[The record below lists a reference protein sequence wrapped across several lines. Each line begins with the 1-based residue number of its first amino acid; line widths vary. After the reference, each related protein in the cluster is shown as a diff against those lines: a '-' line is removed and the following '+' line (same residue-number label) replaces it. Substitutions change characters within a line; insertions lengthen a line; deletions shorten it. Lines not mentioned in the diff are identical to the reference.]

1 MNTCSVFL
9 CSIHQRINSV
19 IWRQVY
25 LFPSPPRWT
34 HWKAKLWCHS
44 LHMWIY
50 IMLSILIYIISSIL
64 ICQQMGANKLFVN
77 MRRDVRALTT
87 FLKIRQKLPIQSGTG
102 EEKFSEVSDENEHDG
117 WFSEVYNEN
126 GHGGWLVEPNYSIMG
141 VDGWAGWKTE
151 ATAYLEFTKMG
162 HENKIWRHKTRKR
175 CLGGFWDTEVA
186 IAAYWASGRTQIRFA
201 WRTQLVGWSRTSKE
215 SFGKISMGDGRM
227 FFKPFSVYHIMRS
240 SPPSNVFVILTPGL
254 LLPKH
259 AYTGQSP
266 PSNVTESTFHL
277 QCVSWGKL
285 WGGGVLSREEK
296 GEGDMFGELDTYIH
310 TFYF

>member
-1 MNTCSVFL
+1 MNPLKSQIVVPLTSHVNL
-9 CSIHQRINSV
+9 YLIIN
-19 IWRQVY
+19 ID
-25 LFPSPPRWT
+25 LPT
-34 HWKAKLWCHS
+34 DG
-44 LHMWIY
+44 
-50 IMLSILIYIISSIL
+50 
-64 ICQQMGANKLFVN
+64 CQQIICKYEKRCEGTDDIFEDTPEASYPERNWRRKVFWSLRWAWWLIFRSLQWKWPWWLVGWTKLFNNGCGWVGGLEN
-77 MRRDVRALTT
+77 RGHCIFGVH
-87 FLKIRQKLPIQSGTG
+87 KNGT
-102 EEKFSEVSDENEHDG
+102 
-117 WFSEVYNEN
+117 
-126 GHGGWLVEPNYSIMG
+126 
-141 VDGWAGWKTE
+141 
-151 ATAYLEFTKMG
+151 
-162 HENKIWRHKTRKR
+162 HENKIWRHKTGKR

-186 IAAYWASGRTQIRFA
+186 VAAYWASGRTQIRFA

-285 WGGGVLSREEK
+285 WGEE
-296 GEGDMFGELDTYIH
+296 
-310 TFYF
+310 

>member
-1 MNTCSVFL
+1 
-9 CSIHQRINSV
+9 
-19 IWRQVY
+19 
-25 LFPSPPRWT
+25 
-34 HWKAKLWCHS
+34 
-44 LHMWIY
+44 
-50 IMLSILIYIISSIL
+50 
-64 ICQQMGANKLFVN
+64 
-77 MRRDVRALTT
+77 
-87 FLKIRQKLPIQSGTG
+87 
-102 EEKFSEVSDENEHDG
+102 
-117 WFSEVYNEN
+117 
-126 GHGGWLVEPNYSIMG
+126 MG

-162 HENKIWRHKTRKR
+162 HTKIKSEGTKLGNGVWAGFGTRRLLSPHIGLPAEHK
-175 CLGGFWDTEVA
+175 LGLPDAHNW
-186 IAAYWASGRTQIRFA
+186 
-201 WRTQLVGWSRTSKE
+201 LVDLELSKE